1 MVTLPTPREAA
12 ERLLGR
18 APDHISTLVR
28 WRDHGAYR
36 VDAGGDSF
44 VVKLDDDPELVAREV
59 AGHQRAAAA
68 GVPVPEL
75 IMADDHCIAMR
86 FVDGTPLHESATEAA
101 WRAAGS
107 ALRQVHDLTPGDL
120 IGDGFGLAG
129 TTWPEFVE
137 ALLER
142 ELEGCGRELGF
153 DPSQAK
159 RVRRAFDDA
168 RPLLDQPVLVWCH
181 GDCQPDHVLVDPH
194 DDSVV
199 AIIDW
204 ADHGKGDSAWDLAIL
219 SLDHTS
225 HIDALLDGY
234 GEVAVGADRTRTVL
248 SLYRVLRWLREA
260 RWLAARSL
268 PESAVSLE
276 QATTW
281 SPPR

>member
-1 MVTLPTPREAA
+1 MTFPTPGEAA

-18 APDHISTLVR
+18 APDRVSTLVR

-44 VVKLDDDPELVAREV
+44 VIKVDDDPELVAREV
-59 AGHQRAAAA
+59 AGHQRAAAS
-68 GVPVPEL
+68 GVPVPDL
-75 IMADDHCIAMR
+75 IAADDHCIAMR

-107 ALRQVHDLTPGDL
+107 VLRQVHDLAPSDL
-120 IGDGFGLAG
+120 IGDGFGLRCA
-129 TTWPEFVE
+129 TWPEFVE
-137 ALLER
+137 VLLER
-142 ELEGCGRELGF
+142 EFEGCARELGF
-153 DPSQAK
+153 DPAQAE

-181 GDCQPDHVLVDPH
+181 GDCQPDHVLVDPR

-219 SLDHTS
+219 SLDHAS
-225 HIDALLDGY
+225 YIDALLDGY
-234 GEVAVGADRTRTVL
+234 GDAAIDAGRTRTVL
-248 SLYRVLRWLREA
+248 SLYRVLRWLGEA

-268 PESAVSLE
+268 PGSAVSLE
-276 QATTW
+276 QATIW
-281 SPPR
+281 SPPG